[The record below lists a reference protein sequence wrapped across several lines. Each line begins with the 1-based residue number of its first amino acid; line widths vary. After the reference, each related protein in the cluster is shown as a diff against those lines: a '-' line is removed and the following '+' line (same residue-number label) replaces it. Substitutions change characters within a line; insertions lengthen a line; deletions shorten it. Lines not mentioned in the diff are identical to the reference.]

1 MKPKGIETSGA
12 LADNSTKLCTDRPTA
27 VEEVT
32 SLVNMTSWR
41 SSLRWEESYK
51 PSPIWRSQKIHS
63 KTRTEL
69 LFLGTE
75 KSKQRYQKKSCIN
88 PEHQP
93 QKAPRPQGLHW
104 DSLSL
109 LLPGVCSLA
118 LLQVGPEKSL
128 LPSQDLVRQTF
139 PEFLKKGSPFPGQAN
154 RDEQFSHFSAL
165 AIPRKHSIWWASK
178 NPSRTQRLFLQ
189 S

>member
-32 SLVNMTSWR
+32 SLDNMTSWR

-93 QKAPRPQGLHW
+93 QKATRPALGLFISVTAW
-104 DSLSL
+104 C
-109 LLPGVCSLA
+109 LLPCFVAGWPREDTVAKSGFGATNVSGV
-118 LLQVGPEKSL
+118 PEK
-128 LPSQDLVRQTF
+128 
-139 PEFLKKGSPFPGQAN
+139 G
-154 RDEQFSHFSAL
+154 FSH
-165 AIPRKHSIWWASK
+165 
-178 NPSRTQRLFLQ
+178 SR
-189 S
+189 SG